1 MNKKVKQVFSW
12 LAAVSLLAGSLPGGM
27 TVQAAEVGAAQLAEN
42 NTAAPEAW
50 GALPSPNQYRYQKEE
65 LAAFC
70 HFGPN
75 TFNEVEWG
83 ESYGNREPADIF
95 RLANDFD
102 AETLV
107 KTLQEAGFKK
117 LIVTAKH
124 HDGFCIWASDYT
136 TYDVASTNYKQGNG
150 DILAEISAACTKYN
164 MDMGLYL
171 SPWDIHEPSYGYYDA
186 NGNAT
191 TAENDVLD
199 YNEHY
204 NNQLREILG
213 NEKYGNN
220 GHFVEVWMDGAKG
233 SGANAQ
239 EYDFQTW
246 FATIQAYEGKEA
258 GYDDDCMLFGAQAY
272 TTVRWIGNELG
283 FANEETWSKSTVD
296 YGANT
301 INSNQQTVG
310 GTGYTVGVY
319 NGNKWTVPEADA
331 RITSGWFWGTA
342 KCTPKSLA
350 DLGEMYFRSVGHN
363 APLLLNVP
371 PNNQGTVDTAILNRV
386 KEFGQNI
393 KDSFDVNL
401 AANATVTASEVRGND
416 VAFSPANVIDGDDT
430 TYWTMSDGT
439 TTGSLTLDLG
449 GTKTFDLVTIEEAI
463 QLGQRISSFSVEY
476 QADGGEWQTFAE
488 GTTIGA
494 KRICRDAAVRAD
506 KVRINIT
513 GSYAVPLI
521 SEVGLYKASED
532 FEISSP
538 IIPGLE
544 VISVTDTDV
553 SDGKGFT
560 YTGWTA
566 QSGSEFI
573 EGNSMWA
580 NSGAEATL
588 KFTGTKVWLYGTKD
602 PSHGTADIYIDGN
615 KVDTINTNAGSRSTG
630 QEIYESADL
639 SDGEHTLQIVNTG
652 TGSQQAIG
660 LDAAAVLNNGGKGMV
675 EFEKKNHEMEEDS
688 TDTVLLKRVGGSTGE
703 ISVTYE
709 NNPGSAVQGHY
720 DVNGIQGTIVFAD
733 GEKEK
738 EIPITTK
745 RYDQE
750 TGDLNFTVDLNGVQ
764 GGALLGRN
772 TRLNVVIHDLD
783 DSGRIAE
790 AREILTQAQT
800 MLSNTAEGT
809 GIERVRS
816 LAKELNAYLENSDV
830 IAVSDIILKA
840 RELKSA
846 MEQVEV
852 TSAFVLPVGE
862 EVKTIEAEAF
872 TLDASEAADKVNKYV
887 RITERSDASGGKEVN
902 WFENGNKIRLA
913 FHAPKAGTYQVT
925 ATYRSGRSEGS
936 PNAFEWSGTNVTAG
950 SLDVYGPDANVFKTA
965 TFDIVVTQAGEGELV
980 FTASSKAGPV
990 IDKFVIECKD
1000 KTPVTTVAVTGVT
1013 LDKESISLTAE
1024 KPYATLVETITPAN
1038 ATNQNVTFTSSDTT
1052 VATVDENGLVRGV
1065 PGALN
1070 KTATITVTTEDG
1082 NKTAEC
1088 QVTVNCP
1095 APVAVSGVTVT
1106 PTEATLTQENPEVTL
1121 QAVVAPEDAAN
1132 KKVTYTSSAPEIAS
1146 VDANGKVKGL
1156 KKGEAVITVTTEDGA
1171 KTAECRITVDFPE
1184 VSVFVLPVGDEVK
1197 TVEAEAF
1204 TLDASEAADKVNKY
1218 VRITTRD
1225 DASGGKEVN
1234 WFENGNKIKL
1244 AFDAPA
1250 AGTYQIKATYRS
1262 GRDQGNPNAFNW
1274 GGTNVTS
1281 GSQDVYGEAAANIFH
1296 TVQFTINV
1304 TAAGPGELVFTA
1316 DSKGGPVID
1325 KFEFSCK
1332 ETTPVTVAVT
1342 GVTLTPASVTLTNE
1356 NPEATLSAVVAPENA
1371 TNKNVTYSSS
1381 DTTVATVDASGKV
1394 KGVKTGTATITVTT
1408 EDGNKTAECQVT
1420 VTFKNENPAEEKLE
1434 ELNGALKELEAVIT
1448 AGKGNYTDE
1457 TWNKLVK
1464 AYNSAKAVDEK
1475 TDLAVIAQCLK
1486 DLQDA
1491 KATLQVKQPDPT
1503 PVNPDPTPVNPNP
1516 TPVNPVKIEVNKIYD
1531 SGNYYYKVT
1540 SVSEKTAQ
1548 VTGLKKKDITKIV
1561 IYNTVTL
1568 GGQKFNVTSVAPSA
1582 FKGNKKITSVT
1593 VKKGIQDIGAN
1604 AFASCPKLKKVTIK
1618 STTLKNIGAK
1628 AFYNCKKLKSVVIK
1642 SKVLKKIGKN
1652 AFKGINKK
1660 AVFRVPA
1667 SKLKA
1672 YKKTLTK
1679 AGLAKTAKIRK

>member
-1088 QVTVNCP
+1088 QVTV
-1095 APVAVSGVTVT
+1095 
-1106 PTEATLTQENPEVTL
+1106 
-1121 QAVVAPEDAAN
+1121 
-1132 KKVTYTSSAPEIAS
+1132 
-1146 VDANGKVKGL
+1146 
-1156 KKGEAVITVTTEDGA
+1156 
-1171 KTAECRITVDFPE
+1171 
-1184 VSVFVLPVGDEVK
+1184 
-1197 TVEAEAF
+1197 
-1204 TLDASEAADKVNKY
+1204 
-1218 VRITTRD
+1218 
-1225 DASGGKEVN
+1225 
-1234 WFENGNKIKL
+1234 
-1244 AFDAPA
+1244 
-1250 AGTYQIKATYRS
+1250 
-1262 GRDQGNPNAFNW
+1262 
-1274 GGTNVTS
+1274 
-1281 GSQDVYGEAAANIFH
+1281 
-1296 TVQFTINV
+1296 
-1304 TAAGPGELVFTA
+1304 
-1316 DSKGGPVID
+1316 
-1325 KFEFSCK
+1325 
-1332 ETTPVTVAVT
+1332 
-1342 GVTLTPASVTLTNE
+1342 
-1356 NPEATLSAVVAPENA
+1356 
-1371 TNKNVTYSSS
+1371 
-1381 DTTVATVDASGKV
+1381 
-1394 KGVKTGTATITVTT
+1394 
-1408 EDGNKTAECQVT
+1408 
-1420 VTFKNENPAEEKLE
+1420 TFKNENPAEEKLE